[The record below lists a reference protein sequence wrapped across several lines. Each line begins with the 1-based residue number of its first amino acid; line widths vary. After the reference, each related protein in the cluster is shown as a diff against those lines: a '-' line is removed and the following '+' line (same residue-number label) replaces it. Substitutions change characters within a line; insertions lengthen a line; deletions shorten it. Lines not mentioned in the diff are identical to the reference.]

1 MKLGVT
7 YLGNRF
13 LRHYADRDLPEIVQA
28 GCDYVVHTFS
38 EYDLAFHSGEIGALV
53 DVTHEAGL
61 EAWLDCWGLGG
72 LFAGEAF
79 SDFLVRHPESWQVR
93 PTGERVPAACPNAPA
108 FRELLHAWIEAAAGA
123 GADAVFFDDPLA
135 PAEEAC
141 SCDSC
146 WQSAVQPSLKRG
158 MAGRFSSGASARL
171 IEDACDVARRR
182 GLRTAVGVLPGLG
195 LQEQLKVAR
204 AADVIAVSPLW
215 RAHEQS
221 VSPYVYD
228 ACAAVAAACRDSGQ
242 EPMAWLQ
249 AFSIPAGREHEI
261 TEAAEAIAAA
271 GIASVSTWCY
281 RAGEQMTAVRC
292 GAAAACVGDG
302 RGGLPLA
309 QGGVYP
315 RLTTAQGRARTSAN
329 ISSGSVNQRT
339 LPKPASWS
347 VSANPSL
354 VNL

>member
-13 LRHYADRDLPEIVQA
+13 VRHYADRDLPEIVQA

-79 SDFLVRHPESWQVR
+79 SDFLLRHPESWQVR
-93 PTGERVPAACPNAPA
+93 PSGERVPVACPNAPA
-108 FRELLHAWIEAAAGA
+108 FRELLLAWIEAVAGA

-135 PAEEAC
+135 PAAEAC
-141 SCDSC
+141 VCDSC
-146 WQSAVQPSLKRG
+146 RQVHQDSLESRDRQTLLQWG
-158 MAGRFSSGASARL
+158 LARL
-171 IEDACDVARRR
+171 VKDACGNAHRL
-182 GLRTAVGVLPGLG
+182 GLRTAVGVLPGPG

-215 RAHEQS
+215 RAHGQP

-249 AFSIPAGREHEI
+249 AFSIPAGRENEI
-261 TEAAEAIAAA
+261 TEAVEAMAAA
-271 GIASVSTWCY
+271 GMNNVSTWCY
-281 RAGEQMTAVRC
+281 RAGEQMTAIRAEQPQLAWETVV
-292 GAAAACVGDG
+292 AAYRSLRAASI
-302 RGGLPLA
+302 RG
-309 QGGVYP
+309 
-315 RLTTAQGRARTSAN
+315 
-329 ISSGSVNQRT
+329 
-339 LPKPASWS
+339 
-347 VSANPSL
+347 
-354 VNL
+354 